1 MRITA
6 DSPGQFSLTLDNQNF
21 QQSILTKYSNPPT
34 TVYYYWYPNLSLG
47 SFTTNNVLPYT
58 TESYSFTRIYHLVYN
73 TVVETVFVSSA
84 LNDVPIIATTESYNN
99 ILIDGSQTQTLLF
112 SVTSVSDP
120 KNFKIDLSD
129 ARNLG
134 TDIDVYLDPACSIP
148 LEKNSRLIGVPGRD
162 GAAFIYYADRA
173 DTIQSIYMQL
183 TRENTKVLE
192 IIID

>member
-1 MRITA
+1 
-6 DSPGQFSLTLDNQNF
+6 
-21 QQSILTKYSNPPT
+21 
-34 TVYYYWYPNLSLG
+34 
-47 SFTTNNVLPYT
+47 
-58 TESYSFTRIYHLVYN
+58 
-73 TVVETVFVSSA
+73 VS
-84 LNDVPIIATTESYNN
+84 T
-99 ILIDGSQTQTLLF
+99 
-112 SVTSVSDP
+112 VSDP

-148 LEKNSRLIGVPGRD
+148 LENNSRLIGVPGRD